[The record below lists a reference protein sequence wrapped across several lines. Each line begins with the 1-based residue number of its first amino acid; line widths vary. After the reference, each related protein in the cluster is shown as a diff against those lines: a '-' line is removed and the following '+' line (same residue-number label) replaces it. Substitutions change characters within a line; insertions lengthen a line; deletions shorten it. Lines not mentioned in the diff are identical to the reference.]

1 MKNTD
6 TFYAVNRLK
15 NLDIP
20 VYNDFDPIIENMKDP
35 VFKVK
40 QKNDPSILAIRNTR
54 KNSIFYLKKVT
65 IVEKEKKTDKLSS
78 KFISKQ

>member
-20 VYNDFDPIIENMKDP
+20 VFDDFDPIIENMKDP

-40 QKNDPSILAIRNTR
+40 
-54 KNSIFYLKKVT
+54 
-65 IVEKEKKTDKLSS
+65 
-78 KFISKQ
+78 